1 MSFITDT
8 ISFFNKPF
16 PHHEVWFGFSRHVVS
31 IALVTGFFLYIFQP
45 NDISD
50 YEGNMF
56 FVCMGFGVAMALS
69 FWLFEFGFRQIQ
81 KLFDKPIHWT
91 FGKWLLYSFCVLF
104 VMSLGNF
111 LFIRIVVFG
120 HIMWSL
126 FPAMLH
132 GVLMVVEEKRYNEL
146 AGSIDVNKVNHKV
159 SNDNSEIS
167 LFEISLQKVK
177 YVEAL
182 QNYVTIGYIDDK
194 GHFKTKTERAT
205 LKSMIS
211 DSEGQS
217 IIQTHK
223 SFLVNRNAIVNIE
236 GNSQG
241 LMLTLSDCEK
251 RIPVSRSF
259 VSTIKSLG

>member
-1 MSFITDT
+1 
-8 ISFFNKPF
+8 
-16 PHHEVWFGFSRHVVS
+16 
-31 IALVTGFFLYIFQP
+31 
-45 NDISD
+45 
-50 YEGNMF
+50 
-56 FVCMGFGVAMALS
+56 MGFGVAMAIS
-69 FWLFEFGFRQIQ
+69 FWLFEFVFRQIQ
-81 KLFDKPIHWT
+81 KLFKKQIRWT
-91 FGKWLLYSFCVLF
+91 FGKWLIYSFGVLF
-104 VMSLGNF
+104 SMALGNF
-111 LFIRIVVFG
+111 LFVRIVVFG

-132 GVLMVVEEKRYNEL
+132 GVFVFGLPMLSIGALVMVVEEKRYNEL
-146 AGSIDVNKVNHKV
+146 AGSIDVNKVSQKV
-159 SNDNSEIS
+159 SNDNSEIT
-167 LFEISLQKVK
+167 LFEISLNKVK